1 MFYLIIFSIDPS
13 DHDDNYAH
21 TNYFTNSVNKG
32 DIWTNHWFIWSGTGK
47 TSGLRYSARVHVDTK
62 WENDKVAEQLF
73 YADMSAH
80 KMESEMFKQSQ

>member
-1 MFYLIIFSIDPS
+1 MMWIWSFLPIETSLIFGINSLILFIDLYLCLL
-13 DHDDNYAH
+13 
-21 TNYFTNSVNKG
+21 V
-32 DIWTNHWFIWSGTGK
+32 WFIWSGTGK

-62 WENDKVAEQLF
+62 LENDKVAEQLF